1 MSDVLLGTIIGGVIA
16 SLIPT
21 VTMVVEYK
29 KWKKTQK
36 IDNLRK
42 KRENLEETYKI
53 TIEGLKEGII
63 NDYFTIE
70 MLADFEILF
79 PKDVLNSFQ
88 EYMKE
93 DKKNKYQKAIK
104 YQSII
109 KSMKRSLSRIDE
121 EIDSI
126 LS

>member
-16 SLIPT
+16 SVIPT
-21 VTMVVEYK
+21 VTMAVEYK
-29 KWKKTQK
+29 KWKKAQK

-42 KRENLEETYKI
+42 KRENLEETYKK

-93 DKKNKYQKAIK
+93 DKKDKYQKTIK
-104 YQSII
+104 YQGII

>member
-16 SLIPT
+16 SIIPT
-21 VTMVVEYK
+21 VTVIVEYK
-29 KWKKTQK
+29 KWKKAQK
-36 IDNLRK
+36 LDNLRK
-42 KRENLEETYKI
+42 KRDNLEKTYKK
-53 TIEGLKEGII
+53 TIEGLKKGII

-70 MLADFEILF
+70 MIADFEILF

-104 YQSII
+104 YQNII
-109 KSMKRSLSRIDE
+109 KSMKRSISQIDKD
-121 EIDSI
+121 IDSI